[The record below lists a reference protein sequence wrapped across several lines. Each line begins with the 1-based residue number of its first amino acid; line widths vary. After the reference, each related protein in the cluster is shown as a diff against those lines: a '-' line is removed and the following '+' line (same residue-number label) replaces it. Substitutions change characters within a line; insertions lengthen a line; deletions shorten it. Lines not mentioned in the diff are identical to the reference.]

1 MVGDEGVL
9 LSPLLSLRPEDDEEE
24 DDSGVK
30 WFFVRDCFVGEVRR
44 CAVPPT
50 TATFGT
56 RDERRALLGFSDD
69 VSLDD
74 GILGEV
80 DVGSYLGLLSDTRGN
95 DEEKIVH
102 DVEDD
107 DDEVWIDWS

>member
-1 MVGDEGVL
+1 M
-9 LSPLLSLRPEDDEEE
+9 
-24 DDSGVK
+24 
-30 WFFVRDCFVGEVRR
+30 RR

-56 RDERRALLGFSDD
+56 RDERRVLLGFPDD

-80 DVGSYLGLLSDTRGN
+80 DVGSDPGLLTNTRGD
-95 DEEKIVH
+95 DEENLVH
-102 DVEDD
+102 DAEDD
-107 DDEVWIDWS
+107 EDEVLIG

>member
-1 MVGDEGVL
+1 M
-9 LSPLLSLRPEDDEEE
+9 
-24 DDSGVK
+24 
-30 WFFVRDCFVGEVRR
+30 RR

-56 RDERRALLGFSDD
+56 RDERRALLGFPDD

-74 GILGEV
+74 GIFGKA
-80 DVGSYLGLLSDTRGN
+80 DVGSYPGLLTNTRGT
-95 DEEKIVH
+95 DEENFVH

-107 DDEVWIDWS
+107 EEEVLIGWS